1 MPIEAKI
8 DDDNNDLSWHKLA
21 FPSYRF
27 IDNSSS
33 MGFRIGSSHCAA
45 PYLDPK
51 KKMKIMP
58 VYCTFDP
65 TTKQS
70 YLYVF
75 QNIPPLHRQS
85 EMIVNANENGI
96 LLNATAQFKAITVF
110 KANMKWVS
118 G

>member
-1 MPIEAKI
+1 
-8 DDDNNDLSWHKLA
+8 
-21 FPSYRF
+21 
-27 IDNSSS
+27 
-33 MGFRIGSSHCAA
+33 MGFRMGSSHCAA

-65 TTKQS
+65 TTKES

-75 QNIPPLHRQS
+75 QNIPILHRQS
-85 EMIVNANENGI
+85 EFIANANQNGI
-96 LLNATAQFKAITVF
+96 VLNATAKFKPIVVF
-110 KANMKWVS
+110 RVDMNWVS